1 MRKGFKIVYSF
12 IFLIICALPL
22 CLMPFVKNN
31 AKIEKRELNKLP
43 SFVSDGRLNID
54 FSSQFEAWFND
65 RIPFRSQ
72 LLSTAN
78 IIKGEALHTPTSNVI
93 VGKDGWLFYESEGDD
108 YMNTN
113 ALTDNQVSAIAVTLS
128 LIEENITNK
137 GGRFLFVPMPNKA
150 SVYGEYMP
158 SSYEKAD
165 ENNLTRV
172 MDKVNELGVN
182 YVDMK
187 AVMTANKDK
196 DVYHRRDSHW
206 NYQGALIGYNAI
218 MDGLGKEHKTYENA
232 GYTKRK
238 DWRGDLDKLLY
249 PVGGF
254 MDYQYYYDIDYDNFA
269 FMTPARVTDNKAQLE
284 IFMSDKELGDELIVT
299 ANRQTG
305 DDSSLYMVR
314 DSFGRALLPFMI
326 DNYANATFKRTDCP
340 DVNSISGN
348 CDLVYEIVERNLG
361 RIIGT
366 APFMYAPLRENSFGE
381 GEDTDENAL
390 AICDV
395 LGYGIRIYGG
405 IYDGAEIE
413 NGRVYVRLENE
424 SDTYTFEAF
433 PIYEKELI
441 EKRGEKLPDD
451 ITGNVGFSAILSND
465 YGLSGK
471 YDLYI
476 ICGGKSY
483 KAGSVDIK

>member
-196 DVYHRRDSHW
+196 DYKWMLEHQ
-206 NYQGALIGYNAI
+206 QGDVTFTDVSDQYAQIAVQGPKA
-218 MDGLGKEHKTYENA
+218 MDVISKLAKEEDIPKLVQVLC
-232 GYTKRK
+232 
-238 DWRGDLDKLLY
+238 RGD
-249 PVGGF
+249 G
-254 MDYQYYYDIDYDNFA
+254 
-269 FMTPARVTDNKAQLE
+269 R
-284 IFMSDKELGDELIVT
+284 
-299 ANRQTG
+299 TG
-305 DDSSLYMVR
+305 
-314 DSFGRALLPFMI
+314 
-326 DNYANATFKRTDCP
+326 
-340 DVNSISGN
+340 SISGFVTLN
-348 CDLVYEIVERNLG
+348 
-361 RIIGT
+361 
-366 APFMYAPLRENSFGE
+366 
-381 GEDTDENAL
+381 EDDCAK
-390 AICDV
+390 
-395 LGYGIRIYGG
+395 IYKMM
-405 IYDGAEIE
+405 
-413 NGRVYVRLENE
+413 V
-424 SDTYTFEAF
+424 
-433 PIYEKELI
+433 
-441 EKRGEKLPDD
+441 
-451 ITGNVGFSAILSND
+451 
-465 YGLSGK
+465 
-471 YDLYI
+471 
-476 ICGGKSY
+476 
-483 KAGSVDIK
+483 